1 MFRNVFTVSLRGY
14 RWAILAWGTVLGIAV
29 LVHYATFA
37 QTFTG
42 TSAAQIRQLVTQF
55 QFFGEAV
62 KVGTPGGFVTF
73 KILGLVP
80 VILGIWTVLVGARIT
95 RGAEEQGLLDL
106 LLSTPHSR
114 GAVLTQT
121 LLALGAA
128 IGLIALLLS
137 GWIVFG
143 MATARATVDPAR
155 ALLAG
160 LNVGLTAFLF
170 GALSLLLAQFMGR
183 PAAAGWA
190 GGLMALS
197 FVVDG
202 TGRAMSGA
210 TGLRPLSPLYY
221 YNRNLPLVPGYPV
234 NWAAYVVLAVL
245 ALLLAAAAGLIFL
258 RRDVGRTAMADLAL
272 RRDHQEAAAVLLARE
287 AGSLWTRDVGRQA
300 LRRQGTAMLGWLASL
315 TIFAGYLIAVAKT
328 SERQFQQLLGNSAFI
343 RQLFGGTDIGTN
355 SGFVSVLVFG
365 YLPLLFSIFA
375 GFMAHRWA
383 TDLEHGRLEL
393 VLGTPHSRRRI
404 ILARYGAVAL
414 AVTVTALGVWL
425 AIVLFARGIG
435 FTLDTGRVAE
445 ASVGM
450 LPLALITAS
459 LVFALAGILRPGT
472 ALGVMTGFLAVSYLT
487 DLLRTVLSLPGW
499 VVNVSIF
506 RQYGTPLLT
515 GLNWRAFAAMLAIA
529 AALLALSVRQ
539 FSIRD
544 VERGV
549 TGT

>member
-1 MFRNVFTVSLRGY
+1 MFRNVFTASLRGY
-14 RWAILAWGTVLGIAV
+14 RWAIVAWGVVLGIAV
-29 LVHYATFA
+29 FVHYATFA

-42 TSAAQIRQLVTQF
+42 ASAAQIRQLMSQF

-62 KVGTPGGFVTF
+62 KIETPGGFVTF

-80 VILGIWTVLVGARIT
+80 VILGIWTVLVGARMT

-106 LLSTPHSR
+106 LLSTAHSR
-114 GAVLTQT
+114 QSVLTQQI
-121 LLALGAA
+121 LALGAA
-128 IGLIALLLS
+128 VGLIALLMSAWVVL
-137 GWIVFG
+137 G
-143 MATARATVDPAR
+143 MASARVTVDPAR
-155 ALLAG
+155 ALLAS

-170 GALSLLLAQFMGR
+170 GALALLLAQFMGR
-183 PAAAGWA
+183 AAAAGWA
-190 GGLMALS
+190 GGALALS

-210 TGLRPLSPLYY
+210 TGLRPLSPFYY

-234 NWAAYVVLAVL
+234 NWVAFAALAAL
-245 ALLLAAAAGLIFL
+245 CLLLAVIAGVIFVG
-258 RRDVGRTAMADLAL
+258 RDVGRTVLADL
-272 RRDHQEAAAVLLARE
+272 RFSRHHQAAAAVLLTRE

-300 LRRQGTAMLGWLASL
+300 VRRQGTAMLGWLASL
-315 TIFAGYLIAVAKT
+315 AIFAGYLIAVAKT
-328 SERQFQQLLGNSAFI
+328 SERQLQQLLGNSTFV
-343 RQLFGGTDIGTN
+343 RQLFGGTAIGTN
-355 SGFVSVLVFG
+355 SGFVSVLIFG
-365 YLPLLFSIFA
+365 YLPLLLAIFA

-393 VLGTPHSRRRI
+393 VLGSPQSRRPI
-404 ILARYGAVAL
+404 VLARYGAVAI
-414 AVTVTALGVWL
+414 AVTVTTLSVWL
-425 AIVLFARGIG
+425 AIVLFARVIG
-435 FTLDTGRVAE
+435 FTLDAGRVAE

-472 ALGVMTGFLAVSYLT
+472 TLGVMAGFLAVSYLT
-487 DLLRTVLSLPGW
+487 DLLRRALSLPSW

-506 RQYGTPLLT
+506 RQYGTPLLI
-515 GLNWRAFAAMLAIA
+515 GLNWGAFAAMLAIA
-529 AALLALSVRQ
+529 AALLAVSVWQ

-549 TGT
+549 TDR